1 MRFPRQFLFQAIN
14 PVLTCPS
21 QTLPHHR
28 STSPCPPVLAA
39 NTTTLPSPNLRIRN
53 SANNNSSNKQKR
65 LSIRSTI
72 SKNTTNIRGIT
83 RLHKKVAPLLHQE
96 NLLLLETQPPLEMTM
111 IADHQA
117 RISFEMLWGASPWLT
132 GTQ

>member
-65 LSIRSTI
+65 LSIRSTTSKSTI
-72 SKNTTNIRGIT
+72 SKNTTNIRRIT
-83 RLHKKVAPLLHQE
+83 RHHKKVAPLLLQE

-111 IADHQA
+111 IADHQVFSS
-117 RISFEMLWGASPWLT
+117 SFQLHIV
-132 GTQ
+132 